1 MTAAATVDNP
11 EAKPAP
17 RGEITGSL
25 RRQLLLSTVSV
36 QCVLVLGFVAF
47 SVWLDVRGAH
57 ARLDQRL
64 RYQSDFLAVSAAQP
78 LAQGDSAMLDHL
90 LSVQRRATSV
100 RDAQITDM
108 TGRSIAN
115 TDKSLNGRETLQ
127 EEELQAAESL
137 KDARVLTTAEGE
149 EGVSP
154 VVWQGKTIALA
165 WVYPDNKRERQQVA
179 ADLEAGLWYALLAI
193 GANALVSLLL
203 ARSVLRPVQLL
214 VGGTRRVAHGAE
226 PSEVFPLR
234 VSSNNEIGELTEAF
248 NDMVES
254 LEKQRAG
261 LNDTLALLDSMLAN
275 APVGFAFLDR
285 KARFVRVNQHLADMN
300 GQTISR
306 HLGRPVG
313 ELLPPEFAVSV
324 ERMSARVFESG
335 EALRDFEMITGK
347 DEPNMLR
354 SWIANFFPVRS
365 SGDKVRWVGIIVS
378 ETTERKQTEQA
389 LRRTEKLAATGRLAA
404 SIAHEIN
411 NPLEGVTNLLYLL
424 RHHDSL
430 DDEAKQYAE
439 MAQHEVS
446 RVSEIT
452 QQTLRFYKQSTL
464 PVMVSLTELLESVL
478 VLYQGKI
485 HAAQVTVERRFREP
499 SAQVFGL
506 SGELR
511 QVFAN
516 LIGNAVDAMPSGGRI
531 LLDVRPSHDWRTGE
545 RGVRMTCADTGSG
558 MEDSVKRRIFEPF
571 FTTKEATG
579 TGLGLWVSAEIL
591 VKHKA
596 RVHVRSMVRDPLRQT
611 GGTVFML
618 FLPEGGLERGRAE
631 IEA

>member
-1 MTAAATVDNP
+1 M
-11 EAKPAP
+11 
-17 RGEITGSL
+17 
-25 RRQLLLSTVSV
+25 
-36 QCVLVLGFVAF
+36 
-47 SVWLDVRGAH
+47 
-57 ARLDQRL
+57 
-64 RYQSDFLAVSAAQP
+64 
-78 LAQGDSAMLDHL
+78 
-90 LSVQRRATSV
+90 
-100 RDAQITDM
+100 
-108 TGRSIAN
+108 
-115 TDKSLNGRETLQ
+115 
-127 EEELQAAESL
+127 
-137 KDARVLTTAEGE
+137 
-149 EGVSP
+149 
-154 VVWQGKTIALA
+154 
-165 WVYPDNKRERQQVA
+165 A

-389 LRRTEKLAATGRLAA
+389 LRRTEKACGHGQAG
-404 SIAHEIN
+404 
-411 NPLEGVTNLLYLL
+411 G
-424 RHHDSL
+424 
-430 DDEAKQYAE
+430 
-439 MAQHEVS
+439 
-446 RVSEIT
+446 
-452 QQTLRFYKQSTL
+452 
-464 PVMVSLTELLESVL
+464 
-478 VLYQGKI
+478 I
-485 HAAQVTVERRFREP
+485 H
-499 SAQVFGL
+499 
-506 SGELR
+506 
-511 QVFAN
+511 
-516 LIGNAVDAMPSGGRI
+516 
-531 LLDVRPSHDWRTGE
+531 
-545 RGVRMTCADTGSG
+545 
-558 MEDSVKRRIFEPF
+558 
-571 FTTKEATG
+571 
-579 TGLGLWVSAEIL
+579 
-591 VKHKA
+591 
-596 RVHVRSMVRDPLRQT
+596 
-611 GGTVFML
+611 
-618 FLPEGGLERGRAE
+618 RA
-631 IEA
+631 